1 MPTVWYLI
9 SVLFLVTNLTI
20 YRVSI
25 ANGISF
31 CVFLSSVDQFQTNV
45 AVQIPTVRQNYWI
58 PFFRVFFSFFYLPN
72 ASHSIHY
79 MRSIIMVSIE
89 MVIRRNSHTLT
100 QTHKMLQLRKVKRMC
115 VCQSKQITVAK
126 TETKICEAKM
136 ILIFVYISGVQYQ
149 ERYEQMKS

>member
-45 AVQIPTVRQNYWI
+45 AVQIPTVRRNYWI
-58 PFFRVFFSFFYLPN
+58 PFFRVFFQLLS
-72 ASHSIHY
+72 AICITIHY
-79 MRSIIMVSIE
+79 MRSTIMVSIE
-89 MVIRRNSHTLT
+89 MVIQTNSHTLT

-136 ILIFVYISGVQYQ
+136 ILIFVYISGVQSW